1 MALRTE
7 TSDSAILDLLGQA
20 GSLRISQLASATQ
33 VTPTAVRQRLCRM
46 MEQGLIDRR
55 STRAGRG
62 RPSHYYSLTDLGK
75 RRAGHNFVDL
85 ALVLWQEVR
94 AIPDPDVRRGL
105 LQRIAKQMASLYAD
119 RIGGTTVGERMHE
132 VADIFTERDV
142 PFVVE
147 ETSGQ
152 PVSGERPCG
161 DPTSYETT
169 SCEKTADRA
178 ASGSLPVLTAL
189 ACPYPQLA
197 EQDRGIC
204 ALERM
209 MIAELVQQNVK
220 LSACRL
226 DGDSCCRFQTN

>member
-7 TSDSAILDLLGQA
+7 TSDGAILDLLGQS
-20 GSLRISQLASATQ
+20 GSMRISQLASATQ
-33 VTPTAVRQRLCRM
+33 VTPTAVRQRLSRLM
-46 MEQGLIDRR
+46 DQGLIDRQP
-55 STRAGRG
+55 TRAGRG
-62 RPSHYYSLTDLGK
+62 RPSHYYSLTDLG
-75 RRAGHNFVDL
+75 RRQAGHNFVDL

-94 AIPDPDVRRGL
+94 AIPDPAIRRGL
-105 LQRIAKQMASLYAD
+105 LQRIAKQMAGLYAD
-119 RIGGTTVGERMHE
+119 RIGGKTAGERMHE
-132 VADIFTERDV
+132 VAGIFSQRNV

-147 ETSGQ
+147 EN
-152 PVSGERPCG
+152 
-161 DPTSYETT
+161 
-169 SCEKTADRA
+169 DRA
-178 ASGSLPVLTAL
+178 KTEPEGAAAQETGEPATDQQSDRLPVLTAL

-209 MIAELVQQNVK
+209 MIAELVQQDVK